1 MKLSANPF
9 DAHTGELL
17 PVYRD
22 AYLRGDLAMAS
33 VLAVERYLQRDAT
46 AAHATVVRWHE
57 LGATETMPKTS
68 WLSKQLRFILQQ
80 PQRLRRRI
88 ATFGLASATL
98 ASVALAANHG
108 PTPTITAS
116 GYTLPAAATTLSAA
130 PMLELHGRI
139 LNEKGQPLPG
149 ATVLQKGTTHG
160 TSTDAEG
167 TYTLYVPAQAQ
178 ATLQYGYGGYVE
190 QELPASN
197 AAAAGP
203 IVMQPKVIKRQPWLF
218 FKQLFTHS

>member
-33 VLAVERYLQRDAT
+33 VLAVERYLQSDAT

-57 LGATETMPKTS
+57 LGAAETMPKTS

-98 ASVALAANHG
+98 ASVALANYG
-108 PTPTITAS
+108 PTPIITAS
-116 GYTLPAAATTLSAA
+116 GYTLPAAATTPSAA

-139 LNEKGQPLPG
+139 LNEKDQPLPG
-149 ATVLQKGTTHG
+149 ATVLQKGTTHA

-190 QELPASN
+190 QELLASN

-203 IVMQPKVIKRQPWLF
+203 IVMQPEVIKRQPWLF
-218 FKQLFTHS
+218 FKQLSTNL